1 MAQITF
7 QVIFQQIPKSV
18 YMIPFQRKFQIRRYK
33 YNGTI
38 WVHLPQMLGQKNAI
52 FLSYHN
58 IQKKNIKLSGVC
70 I

>member
-1 MAQITF
+1 M
-7 QVIFQQIPKSV
+7 KDV
-18 YMIPFQRKFQIRRYK
+18 YKRQ
-33 YNGTI
+33 I